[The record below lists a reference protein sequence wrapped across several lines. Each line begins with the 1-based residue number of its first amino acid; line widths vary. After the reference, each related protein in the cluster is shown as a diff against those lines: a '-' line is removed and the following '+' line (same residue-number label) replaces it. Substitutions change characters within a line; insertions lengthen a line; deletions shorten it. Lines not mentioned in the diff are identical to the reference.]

1 MRKFNVLMTDD
12 EELALMGLEEGVNW
26 ERLDVDKVY
35 KCHSKDT
42 AIRMLLMY
50 PIDIIITDIE
60 MPGGSGLELIKWVK
74 ENKPE
79 ICSVFYTGHA
89 EFSYAQEALRLGVE
103 DYLLKPIP
111 YDDLEIILEKVQK
124 KILIQEKTLDLS
136 EMVEDY
142 PEEGSENI
150 VSQVKRIIAENLS
163 VGNLQRDEL
172 AAMVHVSSGYLGR
185 IFKKETGLALTDYI
199 IKKRI
204 FVAKQLLIK
213 TSLSITDISAR
224 VGISYSSYFTKI
236 FKEQVGVTPQEYRQK
251 SKYER
256 GKL

>member
-79 ICSVFYTGHA
+79 IRSVFYTGHA

>member
-1 MRKFNVLMTDD
+1 MRKFHVLMTDD

-26 ERLDVDKVY
+26 ESLNVDKVY

-42 AIRMLLMY
+42 AIRMMQMY
-50 PIDIIITDIE
+50 PVDIIITDIE
-60 MPGGSGLELIKWVK
+60 MPNGSGLELIKWVR
-74 ENKPE
+74 ENRPE
-79 ICSVFYTGHA
+79 IRSVFYTGHA

-111 YDDLEIILEKVQK
+111 YDELEKILAEIEN
-124 KILIQEKTLDLS
+124 KILVKEKTVDLS
-136 EMVEDY
+136 ELAEDCAQEDS
-142 PEEGSENI
+142 EEI
-150 VSQVKRIIAENLS
+150 VNKVKKIIAENLS

-204 FVAKQLLIK
+204 AVAKQLLSK
-213 TSLSITDISAR
+213 TSLSITDVSAR
-224 VGISYSSYFTKI
+224 VGITYSSYFTKI
-236 FKEQVGVTPQEYRQK
+236 FKEHVGMTPQEYRQQTK
-251 SKYER
+251 
-256 GKL
+256 